1 MIDIFLGATLFLSTL
16 LILGLALGFIALII
30 WVIKET
36 FDGE

>member
-1 MIDIFLGATLFLSTL
+1 MIDIFLGAMLFLSTL
-16 LILGLALGFIALII
+16 LIIALVLGFIALII